1 MILAID
7 PGSTE
12 SAYAV
17 LDPNRDGL
25 PVTFGKCANN
35 DMFDVLQENSW
46 AIVVIERVACYGMA
60 VGASVF
66 DTCYW
71 GGRFQQA
78 CPDPDA
84 VQWVFRKEVKLHLC
98 GSPRAKDANIRQ
110 AIIDRFGGLQA
121 TKKGGPLH
129 KCSKDMWAAIAV
141 GLTWMDTKGKGHE
154 NVG

>member
-25 PVTFGKCANN
+25 PVYFTKCSNAK
-35 DMFDVLQENSW
+35 VLNVASVEDN
-46 AIVVIERVACYGMA
+46 IVVIERIASYGMS
-60 VGASVF
+60 VGQEVF

-84 VQWVFRKEVKLHLC
+84 VEWVFRKEVKLHLC

-141 GLTWMDTKGKGHE
+141 GLTWMDTKGNQG
-154 NVG
+154 

>member
-25 PVTFGKCANN
+25 PVYFAKCSNAEVLNVASAS
-35 DMFDVLQENSW
+35 DGDV
-46 AIVVIERVACYGMA
+46 VVIERVASYGMA
-60 VGASVF
+60 VGSTTF

-78 CPDPDA
+78 CPDPEK
-84 VQWVFRKEVKLHLC
+84 VQWIFRKEVTLHLC
-98 GSPRAKDANIRQ
+98 GSARAKDKNVRIAV
-110 AIIDRFGGLQA
+110 IDRLGGVKE
-121 TKKGGPLH
+121 TKKGGSLY

-141 GLTWMDTKGKGHE
+141 GLTWMDTKGNRG
-154 NVG
+154 

>member
-1 MILAID
+1 MRILSID
-7 PGSTE
+7 PGPTM
-12 SAYAV
+12 SAWAKIEEFY
-17 LDPNRDGL
+17 DGN
-25 PVTFGKCANN
+25 VGEVHFGICKNEDLFYLIGKEEYLA
-35 DMFDVLQENSW
+35 L
-46 AIVVIERVACYGMA
+46 VIERIASFGMP
-60 VGASVF
+60 VGQEIF

-71 GGRFQQA
+71 SGRFQQA
-78 CPDPDA
+78 YYAPDD

-141 GLTWMDTKGKGHE
+141 GLTWMDTKGK
-154 NVG
+154 V

>member
-1 MILAID
+1 MSSILAID
-7 PGSTE
+7 PGSNE
-12 SAYAV
+12 SAWAAIDHV
-17 LDPNRDGL
+17 NEDVHRLR
-25 PVTFGKCANN
+25 FGKCLNER
-35 DMFDVLQENSW
+35 MFDVLQENAW
-46 AIVVIERVACYGMA
+46 ATVVIERVASYGMA

-78 CPDPDA
+78 CPDPEE

-141 GLTWMDTKGKGHE
+141 GLTWMDTKGKA
-154 NVG
+154 